1 MTDMERAIDKL
12 THDLQEH
19 RSNLEAMQNQQTED
33 GRSMAKQQ
41 KNTERYLAKKNL
53 LVNKK
58 DECNRNIRDLGVLP
72 EEAFDKYINDKSDR
86 VSNRGRHSQPILTS
100 LSWSGN
106 CTL

>member
-1 MTDMERAIDKL
+1 VQLLHRMADMERAIDKL
-12 THDLQEH
+12 AHDLQEH
-19 RSNLEAMQNQQTED
+19 RSNLEVMQNQQTED
-33 GRSMAKQQ
+33 GRSMTKQQ

-86 VSNRGRHSQPILTS
+86 VNLIVVGILS
-100 LSWSGN
+100 RF
-106 CTL
+106 